1 MIRFFLN
8 NERISLEM
16 DRPDLTVLDY
26 LRERRHLKGTKE
38 GCASGDCGACTAVL
52 AEVEGDTLVYRNF
65 NSCIAFAGSLH
76 GKQLITVEHLKQE
89 GSLHPVQR
97 AMVDQ
102 HGSQCGFC
110 TPGFVM
116 SLFSLYKTSQSAS
129 GPQDAE
135 TCKEF
140 LAGNL
145 CRCTGYR
152 PILDAADQAI
162 DNPQQDHF
170 DRASRHTM
178 EQLSGIGTRRHRA
191 GGFYL
196 PETARQLARLR
207 HDLPDARLLGGG
219 TDLALEVTQQ
229 LKDLG
234 GLIYLGNVR
243 ELNRVEETD
252 GAFEIGAAT
261 NLVRLEELL
270 GATYPELSALLKR
283 FGSRQIRNVATVG
296 GNLANGSPI
305 GDLAPVFMA
314 LDARITLQ
322 DIEGTRTLPLD
333 GFFKA
338 YRRTALRDGE
348 FIRSVSIPRLP
359 ETARLKVYKV
369 SKRIDDDISTVCLA
383 CAITLQDGRIE
394 KCRMAFGGMAE
405 KTERARNTERAL
417 AGNPLDASTIGLA
430 QAALAQDF
438 QPISDVR
445 ATAQYRL
452 QVAGN
457 LLERMRLELS
467 GCAFPVQVVDL

>member
-1 MIRFFLN
+1 MIRFVLN
-8 NERISLEM
+8 SERIDLEM
-16 DRPDLTVLDY
+16 DRADLTVLEY

-52 AEVEGDTLVYRNF
+52 AEVEGAALVYRNF
-65 NSCIAFAGSLH
+65 NSCITFAGSLH
-76 GKQLITVEHLKQE
+76 GKQLITVEHLAQ
-89 GSLHPVQR
+89 GGRLHPVQQ
-97 AMVDQ
+97 AMVDH

-116 SLFSLYKTSQSAS
+116 SLFCLYKFPRPASAS
-129 GPQDAE
+129 RDAE
-135 TCKEF
+135 TCREF

-152 PILDAADQAI
+152 PILDAAHQVIND
-162 DNPQQDHF
+162 PQQDHL
-170 DRASRHTM
+170 DRASQLTI
-178 EQLSGIGTRRHRA
+178 EQLSEIGTCCHQA

-196 PETARQLARLR
+196 PDNAQQLARLK
-207 HDLPDARLLGGG
+207 HDMPDARLLAGG

-234 GLIYLGNVR
+234 KLIYLGNVR
-243 ELNRVEETD
+243 ELTEVRETD
-252 GAFEIGAAT
+252 EEIEIGAAT
-261 NLVRLEELL
+261 TLVRLDELL

-322 DIEGTRTLPLD
+322 GTGGLRTLPMD
-333 GFFKA
+333 GFFRA
-338 YRRTALRDGE
+338 YRKTALRDDE
-348 FIRSVSIPRLP
+348 FILSVTISRPP
-359 ETARLKVYKV
+359 EAGQLKVYKV

-383 CAITLQDGRIE
+383 CLITLRDGRIGR
-394 KCRMAFGGMAE
+394 CRLAFGGMAE
-405 KTERARNTERAL
+405 KTERARNTEHAL
-417 AGNPLDASTIGLA
+417 AGNRLDASTINLA
-430 QAALAQDF
+430 RAALSRDF

-445 ATAQYRL
+445 ASARYRL

-457 LLERMRLELS
+457 LLERMQLELS
-467 GCAFPVQVVDL
+467 GCEFPIRIGSL